1 MPAALSQSSDAAAIP
16 VNESNPNPLPT
27 GVRAIAAIFALC
39 GIYLAI
45 LAMLM
50 LAHPGLISMTA
61 GAPLLFGLELA
72 GPYMFLL
79 IAVAAGGIAW
89 GLMRLNNIMRHAA
102 ILAACAGIV
111 MLVPSVSGAVVE
123 VQLKGLALGGLGI
136 IIRVVVAWYLS
147 RANIAD
153 QFKAARSS
161 SQ

>member
-50 LAHPGLISMTA
+50 LARPGLISMTA

-79 IAVAAGGIAW
+79 IAVAASGIAW
-89 GLMRLNNIMRHAA
+89 GLMRLNNILRNAA

-111 MLVPSVSGAVVE
+111 MLVPPVSAAPVL
-123 VQLKGLALGGLGI
+123 VQPKPLILGGLGV
-136 IIRVVVAWYLS
+136 IIRATVAWYLS
-147 RANIAD
+147 QAHIAE
-153 QFKAARSS
+153 QVKIPP
-161 SQ
+161 Q